1 MTGSISTSTANN
13 PLIPTF
19 NIGGLASGLDT
30 NTIVQQLMSIEQL
43 PQQRIINQ
51 QTLETTR
58 QTDLQAIQT
67 QLTTLSGQ
75 LSTLV
80 DPSTW
85 STAQQITSSDPTH
98 VTATGSGVPP
108 GGFQLTVS
116 QLARAQQL
124 TQSTSLQT
132 ASGNDQLTIQ
142 VGSNSAQAFT
152 VDVTAGQSLQTIAGN
167 INQAAGT
174 QVYASVVNSKLVLS
188 SQVTGAA
195 NTLSVTSTGGGTLAS
210 DLGLTQTV
218 APQDAQ
224 YTVDG
229 GSTQT
234 SASNVVTSIASG
246 LSVTLLGTT
255 SGSVSVN
262 VSTPGPNTDGVQT
275 AIEDFVTTYNA
286 TVDMISAKINEQ
298 KVVNPQTDAD
308 RAKGDLQG
316 DPSLVSLLS
325 QLRNSVGDVFSNA
338 PAAMKTLAQAGLSTG
353 AAVGSGALSQASING
368 DLTLDTTALS
378 SALTTN
384 FSDVK
389 ALFSNVTNSYSSE
402 GLVQRM
408 NGVLNTYIGPGGVI
422 NSRITS
428 EGQMISDLAAQKAEW
443 DVRLADKE
451 TALRAQYTN
460 METAMQQAQSQGQ
473 WLSGQVSGLTST
485 AAAST
490 PSTSSSGG

>member
-30 NTIVQQLMSIEQL
+30 NTIVQQLMSIEQI

-85 STAQQITSSDPTH
+85 STAQQITSSDPSH

-132 ASGNDQLTIQ
+132 ANGDDQLTIQ
-142 VGSNSAQAFT
+142 VGSNSAFT
-152 VDVTAGQSLQTIAGN
+152 VNVTAGQSLQTIAGS

-188 SQVTGAA
+188 SQVTGTA
-195 NTLSVTSTGGGTLAS
+195 NTISVTSSGGGTLAA

-218 APQDAQ
+218 TPQDAQ

-262 VSTPGPNTDGVQT
+262 VSTPGPNVDGVQK
-275 AIEDFVTTYNA
+275 ALEDFVTTYNA
-286 TVDMISAKINEQ
+286 TVDMISAKVNEQ

-338 PAAMKTLAQAGLSTG
+338 PAGMKTLAQAGLSTG
-353 AAVGSGALSQASING
+353 AAVGGGALSQASING

-378 SALTTN
+378 TALTTN

-408 NGVLNTYIGPGGVI
+408 NTVLNTYIGPSGVI

-428 EGQMISDLAAQKAEW
+428 ESQMISDLAAQKAAW

-473 WLSGQVSGLTST
+473 WLSGQVSGLSTT

-490 PSTSSSGG
+490 PSTSSRGG